1 MAKEIYST
9 KWLSDNHDFIIYA
22 KDKTIWRPYLVPRL
36 TDMDARYKNPDN
48 DPRGPWKSGDLS
60 VKRVTLKDIYE
71 ITTPSGRKV
80 IPPHGRS

>member
-1 MAKEIYST
+1 M
-9 KWLSDNHDFIIYA
+9 
-22 KDKTIWRPYLVPRL
+22 PRL

-60 VKRVTLKDIYE
+60 VKRVTLYE